1 MQETENDILKR
12 VRKIEIKTRGLSN
25 EIFAGKYHTAFR
37 GRGMS
42 FSEVREYRAGDD
54 VRDIDWNVTARSR
67 KPHIKVYEEERE
79 LTMMLL
85 VDVSASRMF
94 GSTDRLKKNI
104 ITEIAAVLAFSAAQN
119 NDKVG
124 CIFFSDRVEKFIP
137 PKKGRSHIL
146 MIIRELIGF
155 RPESAGTKLSEPVR
169 FLTNVNKK
177 RCTTFILSDF
187 MDSTGDKSA
196 LDDALKIAGSKH
208 DLVGIRVYDPRE
220 TELPDV
226 GIVELKDAES
236 GRKVWVDT
244 SSRAV
249 RDHYAASWQRRSGE
263 IEATLKHNRIDTAM
277 ISTDGDYVADAID
290 TVTGK
295 IELVE
300 NCPVDTLERDGR
312 RLKLRKRY
320 RLAAFDEGKYN
331 LGAAQVLY
339 ADKNIL
345 DTLRS
350 TDSVYLEVATF
361 QIDSTSQSI
370 YDLKAQKN
378 LPFRFREVS
387 GYVKWGVFFLLMLLA
402 AGYALK
408 RYLASRGK
416 GFGDLFK
423 PAPPLPP
430 HVAAIQALEALH
442 NQKLWQNNR
451 HKQYYSGLTDILR
464 TYIAA
469 RWGFGAMEMT
479 SDEIIE
485 TMRPE
490 ELPDKARMDLTAIL
504 RDADLVKFAKATPEA
519 EQNEADYLKAYYFVE
534 ETKPVEEE
542 APAEEESP
550 KQN

>member
-277 ISTDGDYVADAID
+277 ISTDGDYEEER
-290 TVTGK
+290 
-295 IELVE
+295 ELTMMLL
-300 NCPVDTLERDGR
+300 VDVSASRMFGSTD
-312 RLKLRKRY
+312 RLKKNIITEIAAV
-320 RLAAFDEGKYN
+320 LAFS
-331 LGAAQVLY
+331 AAQNN
-339 ADKNIL
+339 DKVGCIFFSDRVEKFIPPKKGRSHIL
-345 DTLRS
+345 MIIRELIGFRPESAGTKLSEPVRFL
-350 TDSVYLEVATF
+350 TNVNKKRCTTF
-361 QIDSTSQSI
+361 ILSDFMDSTGDKSAL
-370 YDLKAQKN
+370 DD
-378 LPFRFREVS
+378 
-387 GYVKWGVFFLLMLLA
+387 
-402 AGYALK
+402 ALK
-408 RYLASRGK
+408 IAGSK
-416 GFGDLFK
+416 HDLVGIRVYD
-423 PAPPLPP
+423 P
-430 HVAAIQALEALH
+430 
-442 NQKLWQNNR
+442 R
-451 HKQYYSGLTDILR
+451 
-464 TYIAA
+464 
-469 RWGFGAMEMT
+469 
-479 SDEIIE
+479 E
-485 TMRPE
+485 T
-490 ELPDKARMDLTAIL
+490 ELPDVGIVELKDAESGRKVWVDTSSRAVRDHYAASWQRRSGEIEATLKHNRIDTAMIST
-504 RDADLVKFAKATPEA
+504 DGDYVA
-519 EQNEADYLKAYYFVE
+519 ELIKLF
-534 ETKPVEEE
+534 
-542 APAEEESP
+542 
-550 KQN
+550 KQR